1 MHSRS
6 AAVFWTILLT
16 LCISHGLLAE
26 PLAKEEIDRFVSPL
40 VDADYC
46 VGLVV
51 GVVDDGGTRVYG
63 YGHKSSKDDTPPD
76 GKTVFEIGSAT
87 KAFTGILLAD
97 MVRRGEVAFDD
108 PVQKY
113 LPEGTNVPQ
122 VDGTVITLA
131 HLASHTSGL
140 PRMPTNFAP
149 KDAGN
154 PYADYSVGRMYAFL
168 AECEPTRPAGESV
181 EYSNLGMGLLGHA
194 LARRAGKSYEQLV
207 TERICSPLK
216 MNETRMALTDGMKP
230 RLAAGHD
237 ADGNAAANWDI
248 PTFAGAGALRSTGDD
263 MLKFLAAN
271 LRPDGAGEL
280 AEPIRDS
287 QSPRTGA
294 DAANDIGLGWHVR
307 RKPKFVWHNGQTG
320 GYHSMVAFSP
330 EKKVG
335 VVLLANSATMQVDA
349 HALALLR
356 RLMGDKVEPPKV
368 RTPVKVGP
376 EVLEAYVGQYPL
388 SPVFILTVTREGDRL
403 FCQATGQAKFRIF
416 PASETEF
423 FYRVVEARIVFER
436 GEDGAVKGLVLHQN
450 GAKMPGPKRK

>member
-1 MHSRS
+1 MTSRTV
-6 AAVFWTILLT
+6 AVFCTLLVAACVPRAT
-16 LCISHGLLAE
+16 AAA
-26 PLAKEEIDRFVSPL
+26 PLPKEEIDRFVSPL
-40 VDADYC
+40 VDAEYC
-46 VGLVV
+46 VGVVV
-51 GVVDDGGTRVYG
+51 GVVDEGGQRLFG
-63 YGHKSSKDDTPPD
+63 YGRKSSTEDTPPD
-76 GKTVFEIGSAT
+76 GKTVYEIGSAT
-87 KAFTGILLAD
+87 KAFTGLLLAD
-97 MVRRGEVAFDD
+97 MVRRGDVAFDD

-113 LPEGTNVPQ
+113 LPEGTKVPQ

-149 KDAGN
+149 KDPGN
-154 PYADYSVGRMYAFL
+154 PYADYGVERMYAFL
-168 AECEPTRPAGESV
+168 AECEPARPAGESV

-207 TERICSPLK
+207 IERICKPLK
-216 MNETRMALTDGMKP
+216 MNETRMTLTDGMKS
-230 RLAAGHD
+230 RLAPGHD

-263 MLKFLAAN
+263 MLNFLAAN
-271 LRPDGAGEL
+271 LRPGDAGEL
-280 AEPIRDS
+280 AEALRDS
-287 QSPRTGA
+287 QSVRTGA
-294 DAANDIGLGWHVR
+294 DAANDVALGWHVR

-349 HALALLR
+349 HAFALLR

-368 RTPVKVGP
+368 RTPVKVDP

-388 SPVFILTVTREGDRL
+388 SPAFILTVTREGERL

-423 FYRVVEARIVFER
+423 FYRVVEAKITFER
-436 GEDGAVKGLVLHQN
+436 GEDGAVQGLVLHQN
-450 GAKMPGPKRK
+450 GAKLPGVKRK